1 MGRFKIKKQDTFI
14 DMTPMSDVMV
24 LLLTFFMLT
33 ATFVKDEPVKVNVP
47 GSVAEI
53 KIPEHNLLTIF
64 VDTRGKVFLC
74 MDSPETQ
81 RAMAEEMIRGEYLTL
96 NPKQLDEFSKLPT
109 FGTPLNTI
117 AGWLDLEAAHRTEIL
132 LKNSDA
138 GIPLAEYQ
146 EDGTALGDDQL
157 KLWVAAA
164 RKANGKNMGIAIK
177 ADSKT
182 PYASIKKV
190 MDSLRDVDENRYN
203 LITTLKSGE

>member
-1 MGRFKIKKQDTFI
+1 MGRFIIKKQDTFI

-146 EDGTALGDDQL
+146 EDGGTIGDDQL

-177 ADSKT
+177 ADAKT